1 MREIVFVTCNAM
13 PELTESDALVA
24 AALEAQGASV
34 TRAPWNGQQSP
45 FAQADLIVMRS
56 TWDYTSHY
64 QAFAEWLDTLGAY
77 KSVVNSPSLMRWN
90 MTKGYLLELVQKGAP
105 MPPTLTVKPDAG
117 SVAAAMD
124 ALGIDEAVVKPQIGA
139 TASGLSIARAN
150 DDASLAA
157 AAARLGAATGDM
169 DGLIQPLITEIRDI
183 GETSMIFIEGEFSHA
198 VVKRPNSGDIRVQE
212 EHGGRTE
219 LVDPPIWAIAAGARI
234 LDLLPEP
241 AFYARVDAV
250 ILDETLKLMEVEL
263 IEPELFFTYS
273 PEADFGAA
281 DRFAAALIQRL

>member
-1 MREIVFVTCNAM
+1 MKKIIFATCNAT

-24 AALEAQGASV
+24 AALEARGVEV
-34 TRAPWNGQQSP
+34 TALPWNGPQTS
-45 FAQADLIVMRS
+45 FAVADLIVVRS
-56 TWDYTSHY
+56 TWDYADNHE
-64 QAFAEWLDTLGAY
+64 AFGQWLESLNAY
-77 KSVVNSPSLMRWN
+77 PAVINSPSLMRWN
-90 MTKGYLLELVQKGAP
+90 MTKSYLLGLAQKSAP
-105 MPPTLTVKPDAG
+105 LPPTLAVKPEAG
-117 SVAAAMD
+117 SIAAAMK
-124 ALGIDEAVVKPQIGA
+124 ALEIDEAVVKPQIGA
-139 TASGLSIARAN
+139 TASGLSVVHR
-150 DDASLAA
+150 DDPDALSAA
-157 AAARLGAATGDM
+157 AVKLGM
-169 DGLIQPLITEIRDI
+169 DGLVQPLIPEIRHV
-183 GETSMIFIEGEFSHA
+183 GETSMIFVDGNFSHA

-219 LVDPPIWAIAAGARI
+219 QINPPVWAIDEGARI
-234 LDLLPEP
+234 LELLPEP